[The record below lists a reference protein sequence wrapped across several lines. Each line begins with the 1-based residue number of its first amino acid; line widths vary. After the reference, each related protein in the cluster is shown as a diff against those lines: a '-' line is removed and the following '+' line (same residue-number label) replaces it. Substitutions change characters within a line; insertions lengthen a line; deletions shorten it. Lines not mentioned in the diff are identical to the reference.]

1 MKQLP
6 LDFVIQTE
14 RLRLRIPAESDIPH
28 VFTASQFPGF
38 TDGMLWSPPEDIEEL
53 RGPLD
58 RSLEQWRESVAYH
71 FSIDFEGELVG
82 RIALRPSDTEGV
94 LDIGYWT
101 HPDHY
106 DKGFMTEAVR
116 AIVELGFETM
126 EAEAIIAETAVWNK
140 ASQRVLE
147 KLGFRIIDVVKDGF
161 VKGDSVCDDIIF
173 RLDR

>member
-1 MKQLP
+1 MIRLP
-6 LDFVIQTE
+6 LDYEMRTK
-14 RLRLRIPAESDIPH
+14 RLCLRIPREEDIQK

-38 TDGMLWSPPEDIEEL
+38 TDGMLWDPPANLEEL
-53 RGPLD
+53 RGPYE
-58 RSLEQWRESVAYH
+58 RSVQQWIDSIAYQ

-106 DKGFMTEAVR
+106 GKGFMTEAVK
-116 AIVELGFETM
+116 AILVLGFETM
-126 EAEAIIAETAVWNK
+126 GADAIIAETAVWNK